1 MGRKVKALEQLDVRV
16 FAKGTHATGTQ
27 HPSQDQLGPITRW
40 RAHAHNSRWSSSLR
54 MRRFRHLGLVTIRPH
69 FKVRK
74 NPDVRM
80 TVCSRHS
87 SQESAGGQAIP
98 GPGTL
103 TCPWDELQGTPPL
116 TCSLSFHRGSEEELK
131 SRLRVVKVCTHKH
144 QDP

>member
-1 MGRKVKALEQLDVRV
+1 M
-16 FAKGTHATGTQ
+16 
-27 HPSQDQLGPITRW
+27 
-40 RAHAHNSRWSSSLR
+40 
-54 MRRFRHLGLVTIRPH
+54 GLVTIRPH
-69 FKVRK
+69 FKVGK
-74 NPDVRM
+74 NLDVRM

-103 TCPWDELQGTPPL
+103 TCPWDELWGTPPL

-144 QDP
+144 QDPQTKQNTELCVSLNVFFRVVVEKTDSGAK